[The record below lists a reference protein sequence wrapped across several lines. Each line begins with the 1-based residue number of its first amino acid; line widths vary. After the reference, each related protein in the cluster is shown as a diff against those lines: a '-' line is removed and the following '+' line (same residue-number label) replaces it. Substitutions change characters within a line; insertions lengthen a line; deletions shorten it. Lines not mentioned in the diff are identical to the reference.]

1 MPTVSDWISYLEMLQ
16 RQLGLKKY
24 SIVVRDV
31 IQLLRASPKD
41 LPSREAW
48 MSWLGNVAG
57 ENTEVDLDALLKLL
71 RECPKTVSV
80 RIPLHP
86 TV

>member
-16 RQLGLKKY
+16 RQLGAKKC
-24 SIVVRDV
+24 SIIVKDV

-41 LPSREAW
+41 VPSREAW
-48 MSWLGNVAG
+48 MSWLGNV
-57 ENTEVDLDALLKLL
+57 ESEDTEVDLAALLNLL
-71 RECPKTVSV
+71 RECPKNVPV

-86 TV
+86 IR